1 MKFLF
6 IICIF
11 ISQLVSNVK
20 SKEIKDLNVQAL
32 ATNMRNKTDNLEVQI
47 LEFLEPELNSDKFL
61 DIDQHQATNY
71 HKRHIKRKRKVCLK
85 ITSFLILILYFL
97 LKYISEC

>member
-1 MKFLF
+1 MKFL
-6 IICIF
+6 ILICIF

-61 DIDQHQATNY
+61 DIDQHQTTNY

-85 ITSFLILILYFL
+85 ITSFFNTYFIFFIEI
-97 LKYISEC
+97 YI

>member
-1 MKFLF
+1 MKFL
-6 IICIF
+6 ILICIF

-20 SKEIKDLNVQAL
+20 SKEIQDLNVQAL
-32 ATNMRNKTDNLEVQI
+32 VKNIKNGNKTDNLEVQI
-47 LEFLEPELNSDKFL
+47 LELLEPELNSDKFL

-85 ITSFLILILYFL
+85 TISFLII
-97 LKYISEC
+97 I